1 METGTD
7 ISEQTTQDAIHQ
19 ISLKETETSQGGRS
33 SQSEYQKPLG
43 VEEYPNVEPT
53 AEELELEEAVFGFA
67 PKSRS
72 KHALGTIDQSAESIL
87 PNDEHTDN
95 PLAEL
100 ADDQLFMIDE
110 PNQSRPE
117 DEQNE
122 ENPKEKSDRVIVKKR
137 AEKIPA
143 WKDGS
148 ANQVSV
154 SLTHGP
160 SRLKKLRRLEDQED
174 DQQIT
179 ISGEEYEK
187 RLRSQ
192 FEKMNPTPTWLN
204 RSKTK
209 QIIDGEEEDE
219 EEEQGLGLDL
229 ILRSTGDLS
238 RQKINKKNRKGSAE
252 SKRLSFFKIDGKHNP
267 ALHFVHTPD
276 LPIQAAEF
284 CPPSTSNASSTVLIT
299 GNRPYFYTFD
309 LKSCQCIKSPQ
320 GLFHKSVFSQS
331 SKGTSL
337 SHFKFSPQGNLVAFI
352 GLNGL
357 IELVD
362 WSNNI
367 GTSQVINTLKSNNPI
382 KNLAWSRNG
391 TQLLTIGNNAEVSIW
406 DLRMNKI
413 LGTWFDDG
421 GFNPTKITTTDQDC
435 INLLNDSN
443 SYTAIGSQTG
453 IVNLYDDQ
461 LHHSESFGVDQFQ
474 ASRKPFK
481 TITNLTTSINRI
493 KFNPDAQVLGI
504 SSQVKKDAFKLV
516 HTKSGTVFSNWPTSN
531 TPLGHVTDFDFNYNS
546 KFLVTANNRGK
557 VLLYSL
563 KFWE

>member
-1 METGTD
+1 MLSIKSASKKRKRVKVVD
-7 ISEQTTQDAIHQ
+7 RA
-19 ISLKETETSQGGRS
+19 SLNT
-33 SQSEYQKPLG
+33 QKPLG

-238 RQKINKKNRKGSAE
+238 RQKINKKNRKGGILPKGQLQVE
-252 SKRLSFFKIDGKHNP
+252 RLRDATSRTRQTKSSQSHIDGKHNP

-504 SSQVKKDAFKLV
+504 SSQV

-531 TPLGHVTDFDFNYNS
+531 TPLVM
-546 KFLVTANNRGK
+546 
-557 VLLYSL
+557 
-563 KFWE
+563 